1 MAGGEP
7 SSYASV
13 ALCSKHHELAYCQV
27 KVYMP
32 MIVPRTP
39 VQGRHSHLPVYIM
52 LKRIAVADLRVG
64 MFIQEFCGSW
74 MDHPFWKS
82 KFLLESEKDLARIR
96 DSAISELWI
105 DVSKGSDVAAG
116 VQAASEAEV
125 ECEAQA
131 RLLAAIEPPKVKTLS
146 MAQELEHAVKLC
158 ARSKQAV
165 MAMFSDARM
174 GQALQFEQAE
184 SLVEEISDSVMRHPN
199 ALISLARLKHADE
212 YTYMHSV
219 AVCALMIAL
228 ARQLGLPEAAV
239 REAGLAGLL
248 HDIGKMAVPPE
259 LLDKPGKLT
268 DAEFATVRRHPEE
281 GGSILIASKQVSA
294 LVLDVCLHHHEKVDG
309 SGYPHHLQGDQISL
323 LAKMGAV
330 CDVYDAITS
339 NRPYK
344 QGWDPAE
351 SIRKMAEWKG
361 HFDELV
367 FQSFVKTVGIYPV
380 GALVRLQSGRLAVV
394 LEQNPKA
401 LLAPRVKVFFS
412 TKSRMPLPQVVV
424 DLSKPGIEDRIVG
437 REPAEEWGFE
447 RLDELWS
454 GLSLDGQG
462 R

>member
-1 MAGGEP
+1 
-7 SSYASV
+7 
-13 ALCSKHHELAYCQV
+13 
-27 KVYMP
+27 
-32 MIVPRTP
+32 
-39 VQGRHSHLPVYIM
+39 
-52 LKRIAVADLRVG
+52 
-64 MFIQEFCGSW
+64 

-96 DSAISELWI
+96 ESAIRELWI

-146 MAQELEHAVKLC
+146 MEQELEHAVKLC

-165 MAMFSDARM
+165 MAMFGDARM

-184 SLVEEISDSVMRHPN
+184 LLVEEISDSVMRHPN

-248 HDIGKMAVPPE
+248 HDIGKMAVPQA

-268 DAEFATVRRHPEE
+268 ETEFATVRRHPEE

-367 FQSFVKTVGIYPV
+367 FQAFVKTVGIYPV

-412 TKSRMPLPQVVV
+412 AKSRMPLPQAVV
-424 DLSKPGIEDRIVG
+424 DLSKPGVEDRIVG